1 MGTFLGCLFAF
12 FIGLF
17 FVAWALLHQGLRF
30 ILSLLGIK
38 LPDNAE
44 AFRQQ
49 AQQQG
54 QQQANRSQQQRNSSQ
69 SSADNASSNGKIFM
83 KDESEYVEFED
94 FACNFSLLRSKSTQ
108 QPTQKC
114 ITLWMPCTFLPHH
127 SADTCNNP

>member
-54 QQQANRSQQQRNSSQ
+54 QQRNSSQ

-94 FACNFSLLRSKSTQ
+94 V
-108 QPTQKC
+108 P
-114 ITLWMPCTFLPHH
+114 
-127 SADTCNNP
+127 

>member
-38 LPDNAE
+38 LPDNTE

-49 AQQQG
+49 AQQG

-94 FACNFSLLRSKSTQ
+94 V
-108 QPTQKC
+108 P
-114 ITLWMPCTFLPHH
+114 
-127 SADTCNNP
+127 

>member
-69 SSADNASSNGKIFM
+69 SSNGKIFM

-94 FACNFSLLRSKSTQ
+94 V
-108 QPTQKC
+108 P
-114 ITLWMPCTFLPHH
+114 
-127 SADTCNNP
+127 

>member
-38 LPDNAE
+38 LPDNTE
-44 AFRQQ
+44 AFR
-49 AQQQG
+49 QQG

-69 SSADNASSNGKIFM
+69 SSAYNASSNGKIFM

-94 FACNFSLLRSKSTQ
+94 V
-108 QPTQKC
+108 P
-114 ITLWMPCTFLPHH
+114 
-127 SADTCNNP
+127 

>member
-49 AQQQG
+49 GQQQAQQQG

-83 KDESEYVEFED
+83 KDESEYVDFED
-94 FACNFSLLRSKSTQ
+94 V
-108 QPTQKC
+108 P
-114 ITLWMPCTFLPHH
+114 
-127 SADTCNNP
+127 

>member
-49 AQQQG
+49 G

-94 FACNFSLLRSKSTQ
+94 V
-108 QPTQKC
+108 P
-114 ITLWMPCTFLPHH
+114 
-127 SADTCNNP
+127 

>member
-69 SSADNASSNGKIFM
+69 SSADNASSNGKFFM

-94 FACNFSLLRSKSTQ
+94 V
-108 QPTQKC
+108 P
-114 ITLWMPCTFLPHH
+114 
-127 SADTCNNP
+127 

>member
-49 AQQQG
+49 AQRQG
-54 QQQANRSQQQRNSSQ
+54 QQQ

-94 FACNFSLLRSKSTQ
+94 V
-108 QPTQKC
+108 P
-114 ITLWMPCTFLPHH
+114 
-127 SADTCNNP
+127 

>member
-49 AQQQG
+49 GQQQAQQQG
-54 QQQANRSQQQRNSSQ
+54 QQQANRSQQQRNSSPP
-69 SSADNASSNGKIFM
+69 SAEKATTNGNQCM
-83 KDESEYVEFED
+83 QPEPEYVAFEHV
-94 FACNFSLLRSKSTQ
+94 
-108 QPTQKC
+108 P
-114 ITLWMPCTFLPHH
+114 
-127 SADTCNNP
+127 

>member
-49 AQQQG
+49 AQQ
-54 QQQANRSQQQRNSSQ
+54 ANSSQQQRNSSQ

-94 FACNFSLLRSKSTQ
+94 V
-108 QPTQKC
+108 P
-114 ITLWMPCTFLPHH
+114 
-127 SADTCNNP
+127 